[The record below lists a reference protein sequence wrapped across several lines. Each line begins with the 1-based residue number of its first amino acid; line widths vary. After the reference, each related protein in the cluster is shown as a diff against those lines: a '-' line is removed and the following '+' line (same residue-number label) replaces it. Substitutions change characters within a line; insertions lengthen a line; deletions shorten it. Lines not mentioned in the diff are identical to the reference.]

1 MSRGNRQVRAFNVM
15 VKIAKRMSRQLGKN
29 IDAFEID
36 SLLEIRGNYQDEVG
50 RVDDLIRR
58 FDLVSI
64 IA

>member
-15 VKIAKRMSRQLGKN
+15 VKIAKRMSRQLGQN

-50 RVDDLIRR
+50 KVDDLIRR

>member
-15 VKIAKRMSRQLGKN
+15 IKIAKRMSRKLGQN

-50 RVDDLIRR
+50 KVDDLIRR

>member
-50 RVDDLIRR
+50 KVDDLIRR